1 MVKLRAMTSADREQV
16 HTILIRTG
24 FFSEAEIEVAMELV
38 DIFLARPGQKDYFVY
53 VAESVGSAK
62 NPSTGT
68 QICGYLCFGPTPLTA
83 GTYDLYWIAVHPEF
97 QNQGIGKKMLTF
109 LEQEVARLQG
119 RLIIIE
125 TSSQNKYASTQAFYL
140 HSGYQLA
147 AQIKDFYQPGDDRM
161 IYSKYIKN

>member
-1 MVKLRAMTSADREQV
+1 MVKLRTMKSPDREQV

-24 FFSEAEIEVAMELV
+24 FFTAAEIEVAMELV
-38 DIFLARPGQKDYFVY
+38 DIFLSRPEQKDYFVY
-53 VAESVGSAK
+53 VAESTS
-62 NPSTGT
+62 T

-109 LEQEVARLQG
+109 LEQEVSRLHG

-125 TSSQNKYASTQAFYL
+125 TSSQKKYASTQAFYL

>member
-1 MVKLRAMTSADREQV
+1 MVKLRTMKSPDREQV

-24 FFSEAEIEVAMELV
+24 FFTAAEIEVAMELV
-38 DIFLARPGQKDYFVY
+38 DIFLSRPEQKDYFVY
-53 VAESVGSAK
+53 VAEAA
-62 NPSTGT
+62 ST
-68 QICGYLCFGPTPLTA
+68 QVCGYLCFGPAPLTA

-97 QNQGIGKKMLTF
+97 QNQGIGKKMLNF
-109 LEQEVARLQG
+109 LEQEVSRLQG

-147 AQIKDFYQPGDDRM
+147 AQIKDFYQPGDDRL

>member
-1 MVKLRAMTSADREQV
+1 MTSPDREQIQ
-16 HTILIRTG
+16 TILIRTG
-24 FFSEAEIEVAMELV
+24 FFSAAEIDVAMELV
-38 DIFLARPGQKDYFVY
+38 DIFLSRPEQQDYFVY
-53 VAESVGSAK
+53 VAESDSARI
-62 NPSTGT
+62 S
-68 QICGYLCFGPTPLTA
+68 GYLCFGPTPLTA

-109 LEQEVARLQG
+109 LEQEVTRLQG

-125 TSSQNKYASTQAFYL
+125 TSSQKKYASTQAFYL
-140 HSGYQLA
+140 RSGYQLA

>member
-1 MVKLRAMTSADREQV
+1 MVKLRTMTSPDRQQV
-16 HTILIRTG
+16 QTILVRTG
-24 FFSEAEIEVAMELV
+24 FFTAAEIAVAMELV
-38 DIFLARPGQKDYFVY
+38 DIFLSRPEQKDYFVY
-53 VAESVGSAK
+53 VAESDSA
-62 NPSTGT
+62 
-68 QICGYLCFGPTPLTA
+68 QISGYLCFGPAPLTA

-97 QNQGIGKKMLTF
+97 QNQGIGKSMLTF

-125 TSSQNKYASTQAFYL
+125 TSSQKKYASTQAFYL
-140 HSGYQLA
+140 RSGYQLA

>member
-1 MVKLRAMTSADREQV
+1 MVKLRAMNSKDRQQV
-16 HTILIRTG
+16 HNILISTG
-24 FFSEAEIEVAMELV
+24 FFTAAEIDVAMELV
-38 DIFLARPGQKDYFVY
+38 DIFLSQPKQKDYHVY
-53 VAESVGSAK
+53 VAEAVDAV
-62 NPSTGT
+62 TGA

-97 QNQGIGKKMLTF
+97 QNQGIGKKLLTF
-109 LEQEVARLQG
+109 LEQEVTRLQG

-125 TSSQNKYASTQAFYL
+125 TSSQKKYASTQAFYL